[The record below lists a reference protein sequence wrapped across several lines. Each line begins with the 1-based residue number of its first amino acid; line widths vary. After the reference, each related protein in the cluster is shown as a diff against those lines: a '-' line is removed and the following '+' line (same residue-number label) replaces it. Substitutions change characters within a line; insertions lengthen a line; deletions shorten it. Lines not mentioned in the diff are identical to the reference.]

1 MIESGTIWFALVGL
15 LAIYAW
21 FPRAWLLP
29 IVAAVALM
37 LVTAPLGHPAF
48 WQPPAGQY
56 TLIGARIDV
65 GRAIYVLLDNGKGEP
80 RYFRLP
86 YSNKQANALQQAMDK
101 AHAQGGNVG
110 MRVGGEGAVG
120 FDNRAPQ
127 DDAPKQEQQPM
138 FNGNGDDN

>member
-1 MIESGTIWFALVGL
+1 MIEVAAVWLAFVAM

-21 FPRAWLLP
+21 FRRTLLFP
-29 IVAAVALM
+29 LVAGTALA
-37 LVTAPLGHPAF
+37 LSIAPLSHPAF

-56 TLIGARIDV
+56 TLVGARIDV
-65 GRAIYVLLDNGKGEP
+65 GRAIYVLLDDGKGEP
-80 RYFRLP
+80 VYYRLP

-110 MRVGGEGAVG
+110 MRIGGGGAVG
-120 FDNRAPQ
+120 FDNQAPL

-138 FNGNGDDN
+138 FTN

>member
-1 MIESGTIWFALVGL
+1 MIEVATVW
-15 LAIYAW
+15 LAFVVVLAAYAW
-21 FPRAWLLP
+21 FRRAWLLP
-29 IVAAVALM
+29 IVAAVALV
-37 LVTAPLGHPAF
+37 LAAAPLSHPAF

-65 GRAIYVLLDNGKGEP
+65 GRAIYVLLDDGKGEP

-101 AHAQGGNVG
+101 AQAQGGNVG

-120 FDNRAPQ
+120 FDNQAPQ

-138 FNGNGDDN
+138 FGG